1 MTGCNGNKNVEI
13 TNNDPFTGESLTHL
27 SIIPSP
33 ITKGQNSKGLFN
45 LPWFLQMLFHGLT
58 MKRTIGKLGDTYLR
72 GIDLFCWSFCDMPFY
87 STTTTEILNPRVGVE
102 NETLHKPLIIKID
115 FTIKRTTIIA
125 MLQHLIVFLAIFRFR
140 PNTSQ
145 TEKTSLTLFCRK
157 FWLFVFG
164 HNQLVGQPLTVAL
177 RERKTLQICP
187 QIV

>member
-1 MTGCNGNKNVEI
+1 MATYKFRFWYCHQEVVITGI
-13 TNNDPFTGESLTHL
+13 TADELVQSLFFPESLEMKDFYRTAYLEGENGPFSIEVTIHDLEHL
-27 SIIPSP
+27 TIY
-33 ITKGQNSKGLFN
+33 
-45 LPWFLQMLFHGLT
+45 H
-58 MKRTIGKLGDTYLR
+58 MKKEDPESLDVHFG
-72 GIDLFCWSFCDMPFY
+72 
-87 STTTTEILNPRVGVE
+87 
-102 NETLHKPLIIKID
+102 ETLHKPLIIKID

-177 RERKTLQICP
+177 RERKPLQICP

>member
-1 MTGCNGNKNVEI
+1 
-13 TNNDPFTGESLTHL
+13 
-27 SIIPSP
+27 
-33 ITKGQNSKGLFN
+33 
-45 LPWFLQMLFHGLT
+45 

-164 HNQLVGQPLTVAL
+164 HNQLVDQPLTVAL
-177 RERKTLQICP
+177 RERKTLETSFHKIGNALNEVQFNFQSNRTTNHMVYWLIEK
-187 QIV
+187 